1 MTTTARNTYWRL
13 ANLLLFAAVLLGFSS
28 VAMAQ
33 SSPGR
38 IYVVSHVDVIPKF
51 AVETAKALLAYGE
64 ASRKDAGAVRI
75 DVLVESGPNHFTL
88 VELWESRAAYEAHV
102 SQEHTRAFREKIHP
116 WLGSP
121 YDERLNT
128 EVKP

>member
-1 MTTTARNTYWRL
+1 MTTTARNTYWKL

-33 SSPGR
+33 SSLGR

-51 AVETAKALLAYGE
+51 AAETAKALLVYGE

>member
-1 MTTTARNTYWRL
+1 
-13 ANLLLFAAVLLGFSS
+13 
-28 VAMAQ
+28 MAQ
-33 SSPGR
+33 GNQGR

-51 AVETAKALLAYGE
+51 AVEAAKALSVYGE
-64 ASRKDAGAVRI
+64 ASRKDAGAVRV
-75 DVLVESGPNHFTL
+75 DVLVETGPNHFTL